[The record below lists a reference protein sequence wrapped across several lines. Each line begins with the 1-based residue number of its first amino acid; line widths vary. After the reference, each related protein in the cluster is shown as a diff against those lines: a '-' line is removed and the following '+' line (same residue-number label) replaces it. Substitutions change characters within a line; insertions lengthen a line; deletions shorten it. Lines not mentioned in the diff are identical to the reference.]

1 MAKVF
6 IIDNNMEYI
15 QKLSKRLETEDF
27 FDISRTSDNGKD
39 GLNLIKKY
47 KGNIDILIIDLML
60 PIYDGLKVI
69 SEINK
74 TNKNKIKNIIVTST
88 IFTPESINILNKE
101 CVSYI
106 LLKPFDLDTLVETM
120 YSVIEAKNVLS
131 ITKNVETFEKIVNK
145 KNENRVTN
153 EQYIFKIKVE
163 REVCKILKELGVPAS
178 LKGYSY
184 IRLAII
190 EMFYNSNLI
199 GRVSKSIYPFIAK
212 SFNSTASRV
221 ERAMRHAIDIS
232 WNRGNIDVINE
243 IFGYSIDFD
252 KGKPTNS
259 EFISMI
265 ADNLKNRLDI
275 TVIGDLV
282 EI

>member
-1 MAKVF
+1 
-6 IIDNNMEYI
+6 MEYI